1 MSFHRVTLVALALLL
16 TVGMTSL
23 AEAQQA
29 PIGGYGAVWG
39 FSSYGSWCS
48 GGYAPGTV
56 YAPAADYPTRVRGCY
71 PGYGDYPPRGNFISR
86 SR

>member
-1 MSFHRVTLVALALLL
+1 MSFHRATLVALASLL

-29 PIGGYGAVWG
+29 AIGGYGAVWG
-39 FSSYGSWCS
+39 TSSVGSWCA

-56 YAPAADYPTRVRGCY
+56 YAPATDYPIPVGNCY
-71 PGYGDYPPRGNFISR
+71 PGYGYYPSRSFISR
-86 SR
+86 PR